1 MKPNQKLRLVMNGIH
16 VYTTAKKIREG
27 IGDRYTV
34 NAATQK
40 CLLVLENMREHD
52 KIPPVGLAGTWEGFQ
67 VQLDML

>member
-40 CLLVLENMREHD
+40 CLLVLENMRKHD
-52 KIPPVGLAGTWEGFQ
+52 KIPPVGSDLQCVLPHLHPGHG
-67 VQLDML
+67 